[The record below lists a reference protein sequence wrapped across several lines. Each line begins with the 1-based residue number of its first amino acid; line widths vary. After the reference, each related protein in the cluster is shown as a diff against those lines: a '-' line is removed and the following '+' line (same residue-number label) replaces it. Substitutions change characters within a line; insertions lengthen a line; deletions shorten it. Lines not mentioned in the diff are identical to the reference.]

1 MLGDFTNWK
10 LVEMKNEL
18 SNIFRFNVC
27 FSGFKYFIPSFIM
40 ISHVDLGNLFEENQ
54 QNLQI
59 NNVIYLAN
67 EQYNFEDYDY
77 KKYLKTLDISRKHYY
92 R

>member
-1 MLGDFTNWK
+1 
-10 LVEMKNEL
+10 
-18 SNIFRFNVC
+18 
-27 FSGFKYFIPSFIM
+27 M

-54 QNLQI
+54 QNLRI
-59 NNVIYLAN
+59 KNVIYLAN

>member
-1 MLGDFTNWK
+1 
-10 LVEMKNEL
+10 
-18 SNIFRFNVC
+18 
-27 FSGFKYFIPSFIM
+27 M

-59 NNVIYLAN
+59 KNVIYLAN

-77 KKYLKTLDISRKHYY
+77 KKYWKTLDISRKHYY